1 MASSKDQCQG
11 CFDAATS
18 LFIQCRTAH
27 LELQRVALHEGR
39 LLNRLHDELQRL
51 RSDNDLDEILKVDV
65 NAPIP
70 AELKMVLDEDGSPT
84 FHDQEGQPLPR
95 RPSVRSMHSTQSRMS
110 GTRLQRAKSGISA
123 FSLEGNDMSPS
134 ASYTIN
140 GFNQKEEAKVP
151 RNSLMKMVKS
161 NTLQFLGGSGF
172 SQRLQRLEDLV
183 ERCWKLEEPERTGC
197 LARVVRSNVFGLF
210 CGAVILVNALFIL
223 NATDYEMQNLAKPIP
238 ADMQIVE
245 LLLASFYILELALK
259 LIVHRWFFFWNSEM
273 AWNWFDFCLVLFSI
287 IENLLVFD
295 VFGTSGHEA
304 AGSGVNLGFF
314 RLVRLCRVVKVLRVL
329 RTVRFFSE
337 LRLMLDCVVGSLMNV
352 IWCFI
357 MLLFVVYI
365 FALLLQQGVVEYLTE
380 KGPDISPAEGTGL
393 HTYFRSVGTTVLT
406 LFQSCTGGTDWREP
420 YEALVPTGWLLPSAF
435 VLYVAFVF
443 ISVWNIVTSC
453 FVEKALKLAQP
464 DVDMLILEQ
473 QLQDFKD
480 CHMLAGLFQ
489 KMLHKADADATASAS
504 SASDLEGRERSND
517 RIGLEDFQRLVGTY
531 EFRSYLQ
538 TRGIDIKNAETFF
551 KMLVEL
557 QGEET
562 IDAATFANACVR
574 MKGAATSIDLQTV
587 MFTTHVMNEAQRV
600 AFENV
605 LTRLVRI
612 ESVLLPDELEHLD
625 IDSSTEECGPIEER
639 V

>member
-1 MASSKDQCQG
+1 M
-11 CFDAATS
+11 
-18 LFIQCRTAH
+18 I
-27 LELQRVALHEGR
+27 E
-39 LLNRLHDELQRL
+39 
-51 RSDNDLDEILKVDV
+51 
-65 NAPIP
+65 
-70 AELKMVLDEDGSPT
+70 
-84 FHDQEGQPLPR
+84 
-95 RPSVRSMHSTQSRMS
+95 
-110 GTRLQRAKSGISA
+110 
-123 FSLEGNDMSPS
+123 
-134 ASYTIN
+134 
-140 GFNQKEEAKVP
+140 
-151 RNSLMKMVKS
+151 
-161 NTLQFLGGSGF
+161 
-172 SQRLQRLEDLV
+172 
-183 ERCWKLEEPERTGC
+183 
-197 LARVVRSNVFGLF
+197 
-210 CGAVILVNALFIL
+210 AVILVNALFIL

-443 ISVWNIVTSC
+443 ISVWNIVT
-453 FVEKALKLAQP
+453 LACLLT
-464 DVDMLILEQ
+464 V
-473 QLQDFKD
+473 
-480 CHMLAGLFQ
+480 
-489 KMLHKADADATASAS
+489 
-504 SASDLEGRERSND
+504 GR
-517 RIGLEDFQRLVGTY
+517 
-531 EFRSYLQ
+531 
-538 TRGIDIKNAETFF
+538 
-551 KMLVEL
+551 
-557 QGEET
+557 
-562 IDAATFANACVR
+562 
-574 MKGAATSIDLQTV
+574 
-587 MFTTHVMNEAQRV
+587 
-600 AFENV
+600 
-605 LTRLVRI
+605 
-612 ESVLLPDELEHLD
+612 
-625 IDSSTEECGPIEER
+625 
-639 V
+639 